1 MGLLNP
7 EYLGMFASRQEMT
20 RCSESMQVV
29 KFISTLY
36 AFGMV
41 GFTASLS

>member
-36 AFGMV
+36 AF
-41 GFTASLS
+41 